1 MHSDYNFTLGK
12 YKHLP
17 SGVFTQ
23 IFRFILILTFGIILI
38 SLGNHLK
45 TLYVSPGDTWV
56 GISPAIYID
65 HSNLSPLNDL
75 NYGYGYPLFWGYISY
90 GLSTLSGLPFINIIV
105 SSQIIN
111 IIMYF
116 NYKSYF

>member
-1 MHSDYNFTLGK
+1 MHSDYNFALGK
-12 YKHLP
+12 YKHLL
-17 SGVFTQ
+17 SGVFIQ
-23 IFRFILILTFGIILI
+23 IFRFTLILTFGIILI

-45 TLYVSPGDTWV
+45 TFYVSPGDTGV

-65 HSNLSPLNDL
+65 HSNLSPLNNM

-90 GLSTLSGLPFINIIV
+90 GLSTLSGLPFINIIA

-111 IIMYF
+111 NMMYF
-116 NYKSYF
+116 NFKSYF